1 MLSFDPPLVR
11 GRLVRRYKRFLA
23 DVVLETGEEVTAACP
38 NTGSMLGL
46 VEPGSVV
53 WLSVSNSPVRKLRHT
68 WELLELEN
76 RGARALVGINTGRPN
91 RIVEAAVAA
100 ELVPELSGY
109 DRIRREVRYGARSR
123 VDLLLEAEGRPP
135 CFVEIKNVHLSRR
148 PGLAEFPDCVT
159 ARGARHLAELA
170 AMAAAGARAVMFYL
184 VQRDDAKAFA
194 LAPAIDPAYA
204 TAHAA
209 ARAAGVETVAY
220 CCRLTPET
228 ISLDRQLPII
238 EPE

>member
-1 MLSFDPPLVR
+1 MLAFDPPLVR

-23 DVVLETGEEVTAACP
+23 DVVLETGEAVTAACP

-46 VEPGSVV
+46 AEPGSVV
-53 WLSVSNSPVRKLRHT
+53 WLSISDSPLRKLRHT

-76 RGARALVGINTGRPN
+76 RALVGINTGRPN

-100 ELVPELSGY
+100 GLVPELAGY
-109 DRIRREVRYGARSR
+109 DRIRREVRYGERSR

-135 CFVEIKNVHLSRR
+135 CYVEIKNVHLSRR

-170 AMAAAGARAVMFYL
+170 AVAASGARAVMFYF

-194 LAPAIDPAYA
+194 LAQEIDPAYVA
-204 TAHAA
+204 AHAV
-209 ARAAGVETVAY
+209 ARAAGVESIAY

-238 EPE
+238 DPQ

>member
-1 MLSFDPPLVR
+1 MLAFDPPLVR

-23 DVVLETGEEVTAACP
+23 DVVLETGEAVTAACP

-46 VEPGSVV
+46 AEPGSVV
-53 WLSVSNSPVRKLRHT
+53 WLSISDSPLRKLRHT

-76 RGARALVGINTGRPN
+76 RALVGINTGRPN

-100 ELVPELSGY
+100 GLVPELAGY
-109 DRIRREVRYGARSR
+109 DRIRREVRYGERSR

-135 CFVEIKNVHLSRR
+135 CYVEIKNVHLSRR

-170 AMAAAGARAVMFYL
+170 AVAASGARAVMFYF

-194 LAPAIDPAYA
+194 LAQEIDPAYGA
-204 TAHAA
+204 AHAA
-209 ARAAGVETVAY
+209 ASAAGVESIAY

-238 EPE
+238 DPQ